1 MPNGCGNA
9 GAGRKP
15 CCRRSGG
22 PSVEPA
28 VLAALLASDGYG
40 YDIRKTI
47 LEMTDGTLEADVGG
61 IYRAL
66 KRLEEQGAV
75 VSRWCEDTASGPRRR
90 EYELTETGAEL
101 CRQWLVG
108 LRRRAALDR
117 MLADML
123 ERGLDLSGVDANSP
137 CGRCACGV
145 RAQCAEK

>member
-1 MPNGCGNA
+1 MPKGCGNA

-47 LEMTDGTLEADVGG
+47 AEMTDGSLEADVGG
-61 IYRAL
+61 IYRVL

-75 VSRWCEDTASGPRRR
+75 VSRWCEDGSSGPRRR
-90 EYELTETGAEL
+90 EYELTDVGTEL

-108 LRRRAALDR
+108 LRRREAMDR

-123 ERGLDLSGVDANSP
+123 ERGLDVSGAGMASP
-137 CGRCACGV
+137 CGRCACGMKPGCDV
-145 RAQCAEK
+145 R